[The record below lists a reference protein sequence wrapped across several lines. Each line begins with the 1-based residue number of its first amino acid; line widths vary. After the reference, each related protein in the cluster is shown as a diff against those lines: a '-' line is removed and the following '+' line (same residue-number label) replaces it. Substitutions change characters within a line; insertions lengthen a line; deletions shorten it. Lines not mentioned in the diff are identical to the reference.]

1 MRSGSNPTR
10 AALRRA
16 TCPWWSSLTR
26 RLISTCYD
34 TPGLLATA
42 TREGRLPPVIA
53 VFIDA
58 WPNRAE
64 QLGVPGGQAAWIV
77 EKLLPTLHR
86 QGLTD
91 PTTGEYWRIDPDP
104 RRTILTGAS
113 FGGLTA
119 LFAFAEAPEL
129 CSSVSAQSVSLW
141 RYQTG
146 AFTEFLAAAASRV
159 GVHNA
164 RVRLHAGRY
173 EGDMASDAATLT
185 RALHDVANWTV
196 PLVIHEG
203 GHDWAWW
210 QQAMLDDVTG
220 FLNGKAYG
228 DLDG

>member
-86 QGLTD
+86 
-91 PTTGEYWRIDPDP
+91 
-104 RRTILTGAS
+104 
-113 FGGLTA
+113 
-119 LFAFAEAPEL
+119 
-129 CSSVSAQSVSLW
+129 
-141 RYQTG
+141 
-146 AFTEFLAAAASRV
+146 
-159 GVHNA
+159 
-164 RVRLHAGRY
+164 
-173 EGDMASDAATLT
+173 
-185 RALHDVANWTV
+185 
-196 PLVIHEG
+196 
-203 GHDWAWW
+203 
-210 QQAMLDDVTG
+210 
-220 FLNGKAYG
+220 
-228 DLDG
+228 

>member
-1 MRSGSNPTR
+1 MP
-10 AALRRA
+10 LVV
-16 TCPWWSSLTR
+16 LTDAQAH
-26 RLISTCYD
+26 LDVLD

-173 EGDMASDAATLT
+173 EGDMASDAAVLT

-196 PLVIHEG
+196 LLVIHEG

>member
-1 MRSGSNPTR
+1 MP
-10 AALRRA
+10 LVV
-16 TCPWWSSLTR
+16 LTDAQAH
-26 RLISTCYD
+26 LDVLD

-119 LFAFAEAPEL
+119 LFAL
-129 CSSVSAQSVSLW
+129 SL
-141 RYQTG
+141 
-146 AFTEFLAAAASRV
+146 
-159 GVHNA
+159 
-164 RVRLHAGRY
+164 
-173 EGDMASDAATLT
+173 
-185 RALHDVANWTV
+185 
-196 PLVIHEG
+196 IHI
-203 GHDWAWW
+203 
-210 QQAMLDDVTG
+210 
-220 FLNGKAYG
+220 
-228 DLDG
+228 